1 MLTYRQNITH
11 YPQLGAYNCGP
22 VALSCLFNTSLEDLE
37 KMVECDKD
45 KGTYTTKVVAAM
57 KEQGIECSHISL
69 NGDGENHLWWLE
81 LNSFRWPIY
90 LGCHFV
96 VQGKRGRPSNRHHAV
111 LLANGMIYDGNSHR
125 EEPIGAVAEKFN
137 KKFVV
142 KDAIIFHHELK
153 GWKQNLEA
161 A

>member
-11 YPQLGAYNCGP
+11 FPQLKAFNCGP
-22 VALSCLFNTSLEDLE
+22 TALSCIFNVSVEHLE
-37 KMVECDKD
+37 KLVECDKN
-45 KGTYTTKVVAAM
+45 KGTYTSKVVSAM
-57 KEQGIECSHISL
+57 RSEGVECSHVVLDADHNS
-69 NGDGENHLWWLE
+69 HLWWLE
-81 LNSFRWPIY
+81 LNSYRWPIY

-137 KKFVV
+137 KQFIV
-142 KDAIIFHHELK
+142 KDAVIFHNELK
-153 GWKQNLEA
+153 NWKENLIA